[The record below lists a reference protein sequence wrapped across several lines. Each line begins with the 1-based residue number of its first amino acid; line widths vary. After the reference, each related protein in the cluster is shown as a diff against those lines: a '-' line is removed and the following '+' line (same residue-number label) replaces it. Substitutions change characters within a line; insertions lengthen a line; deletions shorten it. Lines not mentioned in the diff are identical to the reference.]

1 MAGSARVGA
10 WFAKNWFLVGL
21 LAAVAVGLAVPRA
34 GIAASLDGTTATVL
48 VVVLFFLSGL
58 CLPTEAIASGLR
70 DVRLHLFLQA
80 FIFVAVPLYFAASAA
95 LLWRGGDPRLLAGI
109 YALAVL
115 PTTVSS
121 CIVFTQ
127 AARGNVVA
135 TIFNASLANVAGV
148 FLSPLL
154 LSLLLQQSGRALPTD
169 ELLRVLTALALKM
182 LLPFALG
189 QVARARLRELAQRLR
204 KAISVFMNASI
215 VVIIWFSFSR
225 PALDPAFAASLVR
238 LWPLFG
244 YLALS
249 HLLLLGAG
257 LGSHPRAAAGQGQH
271 LHRPVRGAAE
281 DPGDGRAAAHHLL
294 RHHAGPARRGPAAA
308 HHVPPV
314 AAHGGRLPAPPA
326 RPGRGIA
333 ARGETPAAFERRSI
347 PAGCVAPR
355 SHIAPICSF
364 VAPCQP
370 GASPLSVPRR
380 VPPRAASA
388 VLTPDA
394 PHLEQI
400 AS

>member
-10 WFAKNWFLVGL
+10 WFAKNWFLIGL
-21 LAAVAVGLAVPRA
+21 LAAVAVGLAAPRA
-34 GIAASLDGTTATVL
+34 GTAASLDGTTATVL

-58 CLPTEAIASGLR
+58 SLPTEAIASGLR

-154 LSLLLQQSGRALPTD
+154 LSLLLQQSGRALPAD

-189 QVARARLRELAQRLR
+189 QLARARLRELAQRLR

-225 PALDPAFAASLVR
+225 PALDPTFAASLLR

-249 HLLLLGAG
+249 HLLLLGAVWG
-257 LGSHPRAAAGQGQH
+257 VTRALQLDKANTYTA
-271 LHRPVRGAAE
+271 L
-281 DPGDGRAAAHHLL
+281 
-294 RHHAGPARRGPAAA
+294 
-308 HHVPPV
+308 
-314 AAHGGRLPAPPA
+314 
-326 RPGRGIA
+326 
-333 ARGETPAAFERRSI
+333 
-347 PAGCVAPR
+347 
-355 SHIAPICSF
+355 F
-364 VAPCQP
+364 VAPQKTLAM
-370 GASPLSVPRR
+370 GAPLLTTYFATMPDLLGVALLPLIMYHLWQLTVAGFLPRLLGPVEER
-380 VPPRAASA
+380 PYSRQMRRTSSIAWNSRF
-388 VLTPDA
+388 L
-394 PHLEQI
+394 I
-400 AS
+400 ASCTCVRWRASHLVVAHKTRRAHSTDLGPPSDPQRKAGVP

>member
-1 MAGSARVGA
+1 M
-10 WFAKNWFLVGL
+10 
-21 LAAVAVGLAVPRA
+21 
-34 GIAASLDGTTATVL
+34 
-48 VVVLFFLSGL
+48 SG
-58 CLPTEAIASGLR
+58 
-70 DVRLHLFLQA
+70 LHLFLQA

-154 LSLLLQQSGRALPTD
+154 LSLLLQQSGRALPAD

-225 PALDPAFAASLVR
+225 PALDPAFAASLLR

-249 HLLLLGAG
+249 HLLLLGAVWG
-257 LGSHPRAAAGQGQH
+257 VTRA
-271 LHRPVRGAAE
+271 
-281 DPGDGRAAAHHLL
+281 L
-294 RHHAGPARRGPAAA
+294 RLDKANTYTA
-308 HHVPPV
+308 
-314 AAHGGRLPAPPA
+314 L
-326 RPGRGIA
+326 
-333 ARGETPAAFERRSI
+333 
-347 PAGCVAPR
+347 
-355 SHIAPICSF
+355 F
-364 VAPCQP
+364 VAPQKTLAM
-370 GASPLSVPRR
+370 GAPLLTTYFATMPDLLGVALLPLIMYHLWQLTVAGFLPRLLGP
-380 VPPRAASA
+380 V
-388 VLTPDA
+388 
-394 PHLEQI
+394 EE
-400 AS
+400 